1 MPSSVHDAGWA
12 FADDGGLGAALKGFL
27 QSLTTR
33 PRLLGLG
40 EAMHGEEA
48 LPRLRNQVFQ
58 QLVEH
63 EGYRSIAIESDCVA
77 GLTVDEFVAD
87 GAGSLDD
94 VMRRGFS
101 HGFGESA
108 ANREL
113 VSWMR
118 EYNTG
123 RPVADRLRFF
133 GFDAPLEMM
142 GAASPRDALT
152 ALHGYLAAH
161 VDGGLI
167 PCAADVID
175 RLTGDDER
183 WTNPEAA
190 MDPSRSVGSSAEV
203 TKLRLIA
210 DDLQALLVAEAPR
223 LVAATSRDDWWR
235 ARMYGRTAAGLLRYH
250 AGMADTSAARVPRLM
265 GLRDAMMA
273 DNLKAIVESEARR
286 GPTLVFA
293 HNRHLQRDVSRWQLG
308 GQALEWW
315 SAGAIVASQLGDQ
328 YAFVASALGAAPQ
341 QGLDAPPA
349 GTLEGVLSA
358 LPDNRYL
365 LDSRRLVTALAEI
378 GAELTLR
385 TDDSTNYGYFALD
398 PDHLQESDG
407 VVFVKHLA

>member
-1 MPSSVHDAGWA
+1 MTSSVHDAGWA
-12 FADDGGLGAALKGFL
+12 FADDSGVGAALKGFL
-27 QSLTTR
+27 QSLTAR

-77 GLTVDEFVAD
+77 GLTVDAFVAD
-87 GAGSLDD
+87 GAGSLDE
-94 VMRRGFS
+94 VMQCGFS

-142 GAASPRDALT
+142 SAASPRSALT
-152 ALHGYLAAH
+152 ALRGYLAAH
-161 VDGGLI
+161 VDAGLI
-167 PCAADVID
+167 PCGDDVID
-175 RLTGDDER
+175 RLIGDDDR
-183 WTNPEAA
+183 WTNTDAA
-190 MDPSRSVGSSAEV
+190 MNPSRSVGSSPDV

-223 LVAATSRDDWWR
+223 LIAATSRDDWWR
-235 ARMYGRTAAGLLRYH
+235 ACMYGRTAAGLLRYH
-250 AGMADTSAARVPRLM
+250 AGMADTSAKRVPRLM

-273 DNLKAIVESEARR
+273 DNLKAVVESQARR

-293 HNRHLQRDVSRWQLG
+293 HNRHLQRDPSRWQLAD
-308 GQALEWW
+308 QLLEWW

-328 YAFVASALGAAPQ
+328 YAFVASALGGAPH
-341 QGLDAPPA
+341 QGLDVPRPD
-349 GTLEGVLSA
+349 TLEGVLST
-358 LPDNRYL
+358 LPENRHL
-365 LDSRRLVTALAEI
+365 LNSRRLAAALADL
-378 GAELTLR
+378 GTELTLR
-385 TDDSTNYGYFALD
+385 TDNSTNYSYFALD

-407 VVFVKHLA
+407 VIFVKHLA